1 MLQAATL
8 CDGAFFDPASESG
21 LPRDVLAAV
30 TCKGL
35 EIRRTAAPVHERV
48 SLSSLA
54 QMEIDDLLSVRRRR
68 GRKGQRNKFAGIAVC
83 STGQTVECESLEEGQ
98 TLLMV
103 DFQGDARKIV
113 AQPLRLRYLADRAR
127 VHTPDFLVEL
137 RDGRRLVIDVKPR
150 EKADEAF
157 WRQVVAMVVASREA
171 GWLYWWAAEPLPTP
185 YATVDWLSAYRRFR
199 VSDSAVVESI
209 LDVVGTRRV
218 RFDDIVRKAELNVLT
233 LPVLFWLLW
242 RQELVVDLDEP
253 LTGASQVWRKVGN
266 A

>member
-8 CDGAFFDPASESG
+8 CDGAFFGPASESG
-21 LPRDVLAAV
+21 VPRDVLAAV

-35 EIRRTAAPVHERV
+35 TIRRTEAPVHERV
-48 SLSSLA
+48 SLSALA
-54 QMEIDDLLSVRRRR
+54 GIEIDDLLPVRRRR
-68 GRKGQRNKFAGIAVC
+68 GRKGQRNKFADFAIC
-83 STGQTVECESLEEGQ
+83 STGQIVECESLEEGQ

-113 AQPLRLRYLADRAR
+113 PQPFELRYVADRAR
-127 VHTPDFLVEL
+127 VHTPDFFVEL

-150 EKADEAF
+150 ARADEAF

-199 VSDSAVVESI
+199 VSDSALVDSI
-209 LDVVGTRRV
+209 LGFVGTRRV
-218 RFDDIVRKAELNVLT
+218 RFDAIVREAKLTVLT

-242 RQELVVDLDEP
+242 QQDLVVDLDEP
-253 LTGASQVWRKVGN
+253 LTGASLVWRKAGSR
-266 A
+266 